1 MMGVNYVPDEEVLI
15 EDNKFNSG
23 NDSKGGQASAPG
35 MSLLIDLNNI
45 NANPSNQPPSMPPN
59 MPSLFGSDSDYL
71 QKHLSGEKPPEIGFI
86 NLPEQTSMPPSYD
99 SLESSK
105 PYEPPPSSGNSGNYG
120 NFGNTGNTGST
131 VPPAAPAASVNK
143 EINLDNLPSVPN
155 LPDIPDDTDSTT
167 GNKSVFGNNNDSP
180 AGGGNQDDVDFDDL
194 RRRFEDLKKRK

>member
-1 MMGVNYVPDEEVLI
+1 MLGVNYVPDEEVLI

-35 MSLLIDLNNI
+35 MSLLIDLNNP
-45 NANPSNQPPSMPPN
+45 NVNPSNQPPTVPPN

-105 PYEPPPSSGNSGNYG
+105 PFQPPPPSDNSGN
-120 NFGNTGNTGST
+120 T
-131 VPPAAPAASVNK
+131 VQPAPPAASVNK
-143 EINLDNLPSVPN
+143 EINLDNLPSVPI

-167 GNKSVFGNNNDSP
+167 GNKSVFGNSNAPPS
-180 AGGGNQDDVDFDDL
+180 GGNQDDVDFDDL